1 MNKNSENFHGNSLV
15 SNDDKTF
22 AVISYISIL
31 FLVGL
36 LRKKNSAF
44 VKFHAKQGMALF
56 AASLVVSILAAMLPF
71 IGWTIIFPIGNLVIL
86 VCMIIGM
93 INASKGLYW
102 KIPYGIG
109 DWIEKIKI

>member
-1 MNKNSENFHGNSLV
+1 MNEKPEDFQGNASI
-15 SNDDKTF
+15 SDDDKTF

-36 LRKKNSAF
+36 LMKKDSAF
-44 VKFHAKQGMALF
+44 VKFHAKQGMVLF
-56 AASLVVSILAAMLPF
+56 AASLVVSILGAMLPF

-86 VCMIIGM
+86 VCMIIGI